1 VRETVT
7 PPTVA
12 VVGAGSVGATTAYAM
27 LVRGAAR
34 RVVLYDINTAKVE
47 AEAADIA
54 HGVSFMPTGE
64 IIGSDDIESLRG
76 ARVVIVT
83 AGAKQ
88 HPGQSRL
95 DLASSTVGL
104 MRELMPRLVEVAP
117 DAIYVMVTN
126 PVDVVTYA
134 ALRFS
139 GLPPHQL
146 FGSGTVLDTSRL
158 RYEVARR
165 IGVAPRNV
173 HAYIAGEHGDSE
185 FPVWSSAFVGAV
197 PLLDWEKQTGQL
209 TQPERD
215 EIAELV
221 VNAAYRIIEGKG
233 ATNFAVALAVTQILE
248 SVLRDERSVMP
259 VTTLLDD
266 YLGISDVC
274 LSVPTVVEARGAVQR
289 LVVPLSDGELELLR
303 ASADSIRAT
312 ARRLGL

>member
-1 VRETVT
+1 VNART

-12 VVGAGSVGATTAYAM
+12 VIGAGSVGATTAYAA
-27 LVRGAAR
+27 LVRGVAR
-34 RVVLYDINTAKVE
+34 RVVLYDIKASKVE

-54 HGVSFMPTGE
+54 HGISFMPTGE
-64 IIGSDDIESLRG
+64 IVGSDDIEACRG
-76 ARVVIVT
+76 ARIVVVT

-88 HPGQSRL
+88 DPGQSRL
-95 DLASSTVGL
+95 DLAHSTVGL
-104 MRELMPRLVEVAP
+104 MRRLMPQLVEVAP
-117 DAIYVMVTN
+117 DAVYVMVTN

-134 ALRFS
+134 ALKFS

-165 IGVAPRNV
+165 IGVAVRNV

-185 FPVWSSAFVGAV
+185 FPVWSSAFVGTV
-197 PLLDWEKQTGQL
+197 PLLDWEKQSGRL
-209 TQPERD
+209 SERERD
-215 EIAELV
+215 EIAEGV

-233 ATNFAVALAVTQILE
+233 ATNFAVALAVTRILE
-248 SVLRDERSVMP
+248 SVLRDERAVMP

-266 YLGISDVC
+266 YLGIDDVC

-289 LVVPLSDGELELLR
+289 LVMPLNDGEHELLR
-303 ASADSIRAT
+303 TSADSVRAT
-312 ARRLGL
+312 AHRLHL